1 MTTFGA
7 TCIPQVPPERLREVA
22 RAAEDEGL
30 DELWLWEDCFWGG
43 GVATAAAALAWTAR
57 LRVGIGVLPVPLR
70 NVALTAMETATLHRL
85 FPGRLTVGV
94 GHGVQDWMGQVGARP
109 ESPVTLL
116 REYIEALRALLR
128 GERVTTHGRYVHLDD
143 VQLGWPPAAAPEV
156 LAAARGPRTLRL
168 SGEVADG
175 SILDRVTTRE
185 EFRTARES
193 IDAGR
198 AAAGRSGPHRVIQYL
213 AAADS
218 ADPAAIAETIR
229 AWAAAGADTIVRA
242 PRRRRPGPDSP
253 HPLRRPGPPAPV
265 TRSWS
270 ARGSVVDRPDV
281 AAARG
286 DRVAVERD
294 ALRRGEERDD
304 RRHLLGGDEPPDTDG
319 GADPALDFRH

>member
-1 MTTFGA
+1 LGRVTTFGA

-43 GVATAAAALAWTAR
+43 GVATAAAVLAWTTR

-128 GERVTTHGRYVHLDD
+128 GERVTTHGRYVRLDG

-198 AAAGRSGPHRVIQYL
+198 AAAGRSGPHRVIQYM
-213 AAADS
+213 AADL
-218 ADPAAIAETIR
+218 AEPAAIAEAVR
-229 AWAAAGADTIVRA
+229 ACAAAGADTVVLHPTSGDQDPIAHIRFAAQVRQ
-242 PRRRRPGPDSP
+242 
-253 HPLRRPGPPAPV
+253 
-265 TRSWS
+265 
-270 ARGSVVDRPDV
+270 
-281 AAARG
+281 
-286 DRVAVERD
+286 
-294 ALRRGEERDD
+294 
-304 RRHLLGGDEPPDTDG
+304 LLS
-319 GADPALDFRH
+319 

>member
-22 RAAEDEGL
+22 RAAEDSGL

-43 GVATAAAALAWTAR
+43 GIATAAAVLAWTTR

-85 FPGRLTVGV
+85 FPGRVTVGV

-116 REYIEALRALLR
+116 REYIQALRALLR

-143 VQLGWPPAAAPEV
+143 VQLGWPPATAPAV
-156 LAAARGPRTLRL
+156 LAGARGPRTLRL

-175 SILDRVTTRE
+175 SILDQGTTRE
-185 EFRTARES
+185 DFRSAREA

-198 AAAGRSGPHRVIQYL
+198 AAAGRADPHRVVQYL
-213 AAADS
+213 AAPNS
-218 ADPAAIAETIR
+218 ADPAAIAETVR
-229 AWAAAGADTIVRA
+229 SLAAAGADTVVL
-242 PRRRRPGPDSP
+242 
-253 HPLRRPGPPAPV
+253 HPTSGDEDPIAHLH
-265 TRSWS
+265 
-270 ARGSVVDRPDV
+270 V
-281 AAARG
+281 AAQVRS
-286 DRVAVERD
+286 
-294 ALRRGEERDD
+294 
-304 RRHLLGGDEPPDTDG
+304 LL
-319 GADPALDFRH
+319 

>member
-1 MTTFGA
+1 VSEPRALPLGRVTTFGA

-43 GVATAAAALAWTAR
+43 GIATAAAVLAWTTR

-85 FPGRLTVGV
+85 FPGRVTVGV

-116 REYIEALRALLR
+116 REYIEALCALLR
-128 GERVTTHGRYVHLDD
+128 GDRVTTHGRYVQLDD
-143 VQLGWPPAAAPEV
+143 VQLGWPPAAAPAAAPAV

-175 SILDRVTTRE
+175 SILDQVTTLE
-185 EFRTARES
+185 HFRSARES

-198 AAAGRSGPHRVIQYL
+198 AAAGRSDPHRVVQYM
-213 AAADS
+213 AAGPGADRDG
-218 ADPAAIAETIR
+218 ADPAAIADTIR
-229 AWAAAGADTIVRA
+229 SWTAAGADTVVLH
-242 PRRRRPGPDSP
+242 PTPGGQDPIA
-253 HPLRRPGPPAPV
+253 HIRF
-265 TRSWS
+265 
-270 ARGSVVDRPDV
+270 
-281 AAARG
+281 AARQV
-286 DRVAVERD
+286 RP
-294 ALRRGEERDD
+294 
-304 RRHLLGGDEPPDTDG
+304 LL
-319 GADPALDFRH
+319 